1 VIQNAEQRHPPE
13 SKVEARGCPKMYRV
27 MTPDGQR
34 PKAAR
39 SARCLGVRV
48 PPDKYRDVEPDAEGR
63 VGPLG
68 KGMSVAPTIADLPF
82 NRMSPRLR
90 PDGRGKDEDRVFR
103 LGTVAFNRMPV
114 GNDLELAPN
123 APDHGVVQP
132 IRVMQLELYEMA
144 LAATRDDW
152 IVEEA

>member
-1 VIQNAEQRHPPE
+1 MP
-13 SKVEARGCPKMYRV
+13 
-27 MTPDGQR
+27 
-34 PKAAR
+34 
-39 SARCLGVRV
+39 
-48 PPDKYRDVEPDAEGR
+48 
-63 VGPLG
+63 
-68 KGMSVAPTIADLPF
+68 
-82 NRMSPRLR
+82 PRLR